1 MADGLNVVVDGAGQV
16 ALRVQMVT
24 VLTKD
29 VNEAVGV
36 VLLRLCYP
44 VTQQRTSK

>member
-1 MADGLNVVVDGAGQV
+1 MANSLDVVVDGAGEV

-29 VNEAVGV
+29 VNQTV
-36 VLLRLCYP
+36 
-44 VTQQRTSK
+44 